1 MGDVSGSSLLAFA
14 AISLLCGLASSLGM
28 LLGARV
34 LLGLFGGP
42 IMPLS
47 QMQVT
52 LLGLTILIPTVLI
65 ALLLIRRQTLV
76 PNQLRAP

>member
-1 MGDVSGSSLLAFA
+1 
-14 AISLLCGLASSLGM
+14 
-28 LLGARV
+28 
-34 LLGLFGGP
+34 
-42 IMPLS
+42 
-47 QMQVT
+47 MQVT